1 MPELSFREAIN
12 QAIAEEMERDDS
24 IFIVGEEVAK
34 YQGAYKVTQGLLQKF
49 GEQRVLDAP
58 ISEAGFTGLG
68 VGAAM
73 VGLRPIVEV
82 MTFNF
87 SLVAIDQIIN
97 NAAKMRH
104 MSGGQ
109 MKVPMVIRGPNG
121 PAHQLAATHS
131 QALESLFAHIPGL
144 KVVVPGTPKDA
155 KGLLKSSIRDDNPV
169 VFMES
174 EVMYGLKGE
183 VPEGE
188 YTIPL
193 GKTDVKREGKDV
205 TIIAYG
211 KMVNLAM
218 EAAKSLASE
227 GIEAEIVD
235 PMTIRPLDDEPMI
248 DSVKKTNRCIV
259 VSEAWPF
266 ASVASEIGYRV
277 SSKAFDYL
285 DAPVALVTAEDVPM
299 PYNKT
304 LEHNALPTVE
314 KILNAANSVLYRNDP
329 DSSRVKK

>member
-1 MPELSFREAIN
+1 MEITFREALN
-12 QAIAEEMERDDS
+12 QAIVEEMERDDS
-24 IFIVGEEVAK
+24 VFIVGEEVAH

-49 GEQRVLDAP
+49 GPQRVIDAP
-58 ISEAGFTGLG
+58 ISESGFTGLS

-87 SLVAIDQIIN
+87 SLVAFDQIIN

-109 MKVPMVIRGPNG
+109 LKVPMVIRGPNG

-131 QALESLFAHIPGL
+131 QALESMYAHVPGL
-144 KVVVPGTPKDA
+144 KVVVPGTPKDG
-155 KGLLKSSIRDDNPV
+155 KGLLKSAIRDDNPV
-169 VFMES
+169 IFMES
-174 EVMYGLKGE
+174 EIMYGLKGD

-193 GKTDVKREGKDV
+193 GKADVKKQGKDATV
-205 TIIAYG
+205 VAYG
-211 KMVNLAM
+211 KTVNLAFS
-218 EAAKSLASE
+218 AADLLAKE
-227 GIEAEIVD
+227 NIDLEIVD
-235 PMTIRPLDDEPMI
+235 PMTIKPLDEEPI
-248 DSVKKTNRCIV
+248 LKSVRKTNRCVV

-285 DAPVALVTAEDVPM
+285 DAAVELVTAEDVPM
-299 PYNKT
+299 PYNKN
-304 LEHNALPTVE
+304 LEHNALPTLE
-314 KILNAANSVLYRNDP
+314 KVVAAVKKVLYL
-329 DSSRVKK
+329 

>member
-1 MPELSFREAIN
+1 MPEITFREAIN
-12 QAIAEEMERDDS
+12 QALSEEMERDDS

-34 YQGAYKVTQGLLQKF
+34 YQGAYKVTQGLLQRF
-49 GEQRVLDAP
+49 GEERVIDAP

-109 MKVPMVIRGPNG
+109 LKVPMVIRGPNG

-131 QALESLFAHIPGL
+131 QALESLYAHIPGL
-144 KVVVPGTPKDA
+144 KVVVPGTPRDA
-155 KGLLKSSIRDDNPV
+155 KGLLKSAIRDDNPV

-193 GKTDVKREGKDV
+193 GMTDVKRAGKDI
-205 TIIAYG
+205 TIVAYG
-211 KMVNLAM
+211 KTVSLSLQ
-218 EAAKSLASE
+218 AADALASE
-227 GIEAEIVD
+227 GIEAEVVD
-235 PMTIRPLDDEPMI
+235 PMTVRPLDEGPI
-248 DSVKKTNRCIV
+248 LESVKKTNRCVV

-285 DAPVALVTAEDVPM
+285 DAPVELVTAEDVPM

-304 LEHNALPTVE
+304 LEHNALPTIE
-314 KILNAANSVLYRNDP
+314 KIVNAAHSALY
-329 DSSRVKK
+329 KK